1 MDGVNGIFERMNVGG
16 FGWKETLIA
25 WFFVSEK
32 EWSEKSE
39 YMNSMDFEDDI
50 SQSGSL
56 QRGIESHEKYSTGK

>member
-1 MDGVNGIFERMNVGG
+1 MNVGG

-39 YMNSMDFEDDI
+39 HMKSMDFEDDI

-56 QRGIESHEKYSTGK
+56 QSGIGSHEQYSTVE

>member
-1 MDGVNGIFERMNVGG
+1 MNGIFERMNVGG

-32 EWSEKSE
+32 EWNEKSE
-39 YMNSMDFEDDI
+39 YMNSMGFADDI

-56 QRGIESHEKYSTGK
+56 QSGIESHEQYSTVE

>member
-1 MDGVNGIFERMNVGG
+1 MNGIFERMNVGG

-39 YMNSMDFEDDI
+39 HMKSMDFEDDI

-56 QRGIESHEKYSTGK
+56 QSGIGSHEQYSTGK

>member
-1 MDGVNGIFERMNVGG
+1 MNGIFERMNVGG

-39 YMNSMDFEDDI
+39 HMKSMDFEDDI

-56 QRGIESHEKYSTGK
+56 QSGIGSHEQYSTVE

>member
-1 MDGVNGIFERMNVGG
+1 MNGIFERMNVGG

-25 WFFVSEK
+25 WLFVSEK

-39 YMNSMDFEDDI
+39 HMKSMDFEDDI

-56 QRGIESHEKYSTGK
+56 QSGIGSHEQYSTVE